1 MNILDYWPF
10 ETFRKGQKEFLLEV
24 EKAWDHYDVIV
35 ATAPTGSGKTP
46 VSKAIQDW
54 QLAQGSGTA
63 VLVPTNQ
70 LRDQAMDDYDDLVTV
85 KKKSEYWLEK
95 YQMTQEEFHKK
106 IYKFGPKDSEYE
118 QDRRKARLVG
128 SPLIA
133 NYYTYLA
140 HKLQRKNL
148 IVDEAHCLLKT
159 MQDMNARRVWRHV
172 HGYPMMASTPAEVLA
187 WIESKPNV
195 IGLLA
200 KLRNEIKSLSPA
212 TLLEFGK
219 GYYRGEEK
227 DCLKLIPLDVSNEK
241 PVFWPNKTKKIVLMS
256 ATIGP
261 EDVADMGLSKRRVC
275 YIDMESPIPYE
286 NRRVIFNPIADM
298 KLRVQDSSLP
308 IIADEILKIAAVHP
322 DKGLIH
328 ATYSIALK
336 LKPLLEHNDRFV
348 FHNNINKKEVYDRFC
363 DSDPAEGKV
372 LIGSGMEEGI
382 DLKDDLA
389 RWQILLKCP
398 YPSIANPAMRYV
410 MKNNPEKYSWMT
422 SKSTL
427 QACGRVA
434 RGPDDM
440 GTTYLLDS
448 SFEMWYNNSRE
459 SLPTWFQI
467 EGMGGT

>member
-1 MNILDYWPF
+1 MSILDYWPF
-10 ETFRKGQKEFLLEV
+10 ETFRKGQKEFLLAV

-46 VSKAIQDW
+46 IAKCVQDW

-63 VLVPTNQ
+63 YLVPTNQ
-70 LRDQAMDDYDDLVTV
+70 LRDQAMDDFEDLVTV

-95 YQMTQEEFHKK
+95 YQMTQEEFHKR

-118 QDRRKARLVG
+118 RDRRSARLVG

-140 HKLQRKNL
+140 HKLQRKNV

-159 MQDMNARRVWRHV
+159 LQDMNARKVWRHI
-172 HGYPMMASTPAEVLA
+172 HGYPMMASTPADVLS
-187 WIESKPNV
+187 WIESKKNV
-195 IGLLA
+195 TGLLA
-200 KLRNEIKSLSPA
+200 KLRNEIKSLSPG

-219 GYYRGEEK
+219 SEYRGEEK
-227 DCLKLIPLDVSNEK
+227 DCLKLIPLDVSREK
-241 PVFWPNKTKKIVLMS
+241 PLFWPSKTKKIVLMS

-261 EDVADMGLSKRRVC
+261 ADVADMGLDKKRVC

-298 KLRVQDSSLP
+298 RLKLQDRSLP

-322 DKGLIH
+322 EKGLVH
-328 ATYSIALK
+328 ATYNISKK
-336 LKPLLEHNDRFV
+336 LRPLLEHDDRFM
-348 FHNNINKKEVYDRFC
+348 FHTNIQSNKKSVYDEFC
-363 DSDPAEGKV
+363 DSDPSEGKI
-372 LIGSGMEEGI
+372 LIGSGMSAGI

-398 YPSIANPAMRYV
+398 YPSLANPAMRWL
-410 MKNNPEKYSWMT
+410 MKNEPSKYSWMT
-422 SKSTL
+422 SKEIL
-427 QACGRVA
+427 QSCGRVS
-434 RGPDDM
+434 RGPEDY
-440 GTTYLLDS
+440 GITYMLDS
-448 SFEMWYNNSRE
+448 SFENWYISNKE
-459 SLPTWFQI
+459 TLPKWFELENI
-467 EGMGGT
+467 T